1 MNKETELWLEK
12 NLSVFTGAG
21 NRVKYGKLN
30 KSYEDEF
37 GANLDNAELCS
48 WLERKNMTTAH
59 IALNMQKAG
68 RKGGRKKRGVVRR
81 VRRHRRNGAALV
93 SNRALPE
100 AKFKK
105 IEAYEI
111 DGQIFVPFDSTKRS

>member
-30 KSYEDEF
+30 KSYEDEL

-68 RKGGRKKRGVVRR
+68 RKGGRKKRRTVKRIRR
-81 VRRHRRNGAALV
+81 TRRNGAALV
-93 SNRALPE
+93 SNEALPE
-100 AKFKK
+100 VGFKK

-111 DGQIFVPFDSTKRS
+111 NGQIFVPFDSTKRG